1 MLKQFVEIKTDF
13 EATHNWPGCN
23 IKEVEFLK
31 FPHRHKI
38 FIKVKIETTTD
49 RQIEFWMLKMDVDK
63 IIIGLYGKAFVKDL
77 GSKSMETICLDL
89 LAQLVIKYS
98 PTEMEIS
105 ASEDGQVSGMLVYK
119 RD

>member
-38 FIKVKIETTTD
+38 LITVKVETTTD
-49 RQIEFWMLKMDVDK
+49 RQIEFFCLKMDVDK
-63 IIIGLYGKAFVKDL
+63 MIIRLYGQGLIKEL

-89 LAQLVIKYS
+89 LAQMVIKYS

-105 ASEDGQVSGMLVYK
+105 ASEDGQVSGILVYK